1 MSSKIGSGNGSGGK
15 GIAPTPTPTPD
26 DMAGMACDMLGMIPE
41 PHLLPLNFALL
52 KLEHD
57 ILTNKFNMLVSFLNE
72 QGLDYER
79 RSNRSKRNYRR
90 NRKGRNGNPNGS

>member
-57 ILTNKFNMLVSFLNE
+57 ILKQRFEMLVSKVEEN
-72 QGLDYER
+72 DR
-79 RSNRSKRNYRR
+79 RNKRSKGNYRR
-90 NRKGRNGNPNGS
+90 NRKGRNGNPNRS

>member
-57 ILTNKFNMLVSFLNE
+57 ILKQRFEMLVSKVEEN
-72 QGLDYER
+72 DR
-79 RSNRSKRNYRR
+79 RNKRSKGNHRR
-90 NRKGRNGNPNGS
+90 NRKGRNGKPHRN